1 MIVCANYSV
10 PKWYFG
16 EKDKLLVNL
25 LNLYSVAAN
34 GFRVAKDYE
43 NAKIAYEKASK
54 GQEMLSSY
62 PYMRWYDMI
71 WYDYI
76 VYIFSIKGKK
86 LSWCSIMLL
95 DSLC

>member
-1 MIVCANYSV
+1 M
-10 PKWYFG
+10 
-16 EKDKLLVNL
+16 NL

-62 PYMRWYDMI
+62 PYMI
-71 WYDYI
+71 
-76 VYIFSIKGKK
+76 
-86 LSWCSIMLL
+86 
-95 DSLC
+95 

>member
-54 GQEMLSSY
+54 RQEMLSSY
-62 PYMRWYDMI
+62 PYMI
-71 WYDYI
+71 W
-76 VYIFSIKGKK
+76 
-86 LSWCSIMLL
+86 
-95 DSLC
+95 